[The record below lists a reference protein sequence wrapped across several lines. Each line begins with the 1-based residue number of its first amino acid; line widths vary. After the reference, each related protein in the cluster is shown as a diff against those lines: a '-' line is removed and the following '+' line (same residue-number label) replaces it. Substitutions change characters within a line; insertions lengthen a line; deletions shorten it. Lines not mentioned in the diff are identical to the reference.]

1 MFVLGVL
8 AVFLSDVMRVRRG
21 FAAGVGWTLLM
32 GCVFA
37 AHAVTFEV
45 TDGNSTC
52 IKAELNATFRISYN
66 STNGTREAVWALP
79 SSAAVGNGSS
89 CGGAG
94 VPPGLDLVFGAGH
107 MLSLLFSSDG
117 RLYRVANLSLQYNLS
132 DTDTF
137 PQSSSTGVVS
147 VMTNASG
154 ISARMNSTYRC
165 LSSTSLRLDAAVTV
179 SFSGVRMEAYM
190 LTANLSTDESVCSAD
205 QTTTVAPTQAPK
217 TTAAPSPVPPPAP
230 ERGNYSV
237 TNGNGT
243 VCLLALMGLQL
254 NVTHFSKSKNQTVSE
269 VVNLHP
275 NRTTA
280 SGSCGVTV
288 ATLTLS
294 EDLTNLSFTFTLNST
309 TQKFHL
315 SAVNVSAFWSDMT
328 DRFEAG
334 NVSLEYLQCS
344 VGRSYMCSAEQTL
357 AVVSTFSINTFSL
370 QLQPFNVTANR
381 FSAAEECRVDRENML
396 IPIIVGAAL
405 AGLVLIVLIAYLIGR
420 KRTHAGY
427 QTI

>member
-1 MFVLGVL
+1 
-8 AVFLSDVMRVRRG
+8 MRVKRC
-21 FAAGVGWTLLM
+21 FAAGVVCILLM

-45 TDGNSTC
+45 TEGNSTC
-52 IKAELNATFRISYN
+52 IKAELNASFSISYN
-66 STNGTREAVWALP
+66 STNGTREAVFMLP
-79 SSAAVGNGSS
+79 SSAVVGSGSS
-89 CGGAG
+89 CGGAD
-94 VPPGLDLVFGAGH
+94 VPPALDLAFGAAH
-107 MLSLLFSSDG
+107 VLSLQFSSDG
-117 RLYRVANLSLQYNLS
+117 RLYRVANISLQYNLS
-132 DTDTF
+132 DTDIF
-137 PQSSSTGVVS
+137 PQASSAGLVS

-154 ISARMNSTYRC
+154 ISARVNSTYRC
-165 LSSTSLRLDAAVTV
+165 LSSTSVSLEAAVTI

-190 LTANLSTDESVCSAD
+190 PSANLSTDESVCSAD
-205 QTTTVAPTQAPK
+205 QTSTTFAPTQPPK
-217 TTAAPSPVPPPAP
+217 PTPPPSPLPDPV
-230 ERGNYSV
+230 RGNYSV

-243 VCLLALMGLQL
+243 VCLKALMGLQL
-254 NVTHFSKSKNQTVSE
+254 NITHTSKSQNKTVSE
-269 VVNLHP
+269 ILNLQP
-275 NRTTA
+275 NRTAA

-294 EDLTNLSFTFTLNST
+294 EDLTNLSFTFTLNAT

-315 SAVNVSAFWSDMT
+315 SAINVSAFWSDMT

-334 NVSLEYLQCS
+334 NVSLDLLQCS
-344 VGRSYMCSAEQTL
+344 VGRSYMCSAKQTL
-357 AVVSTFSINTFSL
+357 AVVPTFSINTFSL
-370 QLQPFNVTANR
+370 QLQPFNITANQ
-381 FSAAEECRVDRENML
+381 FSAAEECRVDQENML

>member
-1 MFVLGVL
+1 M
-8 AVFLSDVMRVRRG
+8 MEKQC
-21 FAAGVGWTLLM
+21 AAGVCWTLLM

-45 TDGNSTC
+45 TEGNSTC
-52 IKAELNATFRISYN
+52 IKAELDASFSISYN
-66 STNGTREAVWALP
+66 TTNGTSVAAFALP
-79 SSAAVGNGSS
+79 SSAAVANGSS
-89 CGGAG
+89 CGAAG
-94 VPPGLDLVFGAGH
+94 VPPELLLSFGAGH
-107 MLSLLFSSDG
+107 MFSLVFSSDG
-117 RLYRVANLSLQYNLS
+117 RLYRVASMSLQYNLS
-132 DTDTF
+132 DTSTF

-147 VMTNASG
+147 VMANVSQ

-165 LSSTSLRLDAAVTV
+165 LSSASVSLDAGVNVT
-179 SFSGVRMEAYM
+179 FANVRMEAYM
-190 LTANLSTDESVCSAD
+190 TSANLSKDESVCSAD
-205 QTTTVAPTQAPK
+205 QTVTTVAPTQSPK
-217 TTAAPSPVPPPAP
+217 TTAAPSPTP
-230 ERGNYSV
+230 ERGNYTI

-254 NVTHFSKSKNQTVSE
+254 NVTHFSKSRNQTVSE
-269 VVNLHP
+269 VMNLQP

-288 ATLTLS
+288 ATLTLA
-294 EDLTNLSFTFTLNST
+294 EDLTNLTFTFTLNST

-315 SAVNVSAFWSDMT
+315 SAVSVSAFWSDMT
-328 DRFEAG
+328 DRFVASNG
-334 NVSLEYLQCS
+334 SLDFLQCS

-357 AVVSTFSINTFSL
+357 AVVPAFSINTFRL
-370 QLQPFNVTANR
+370 QLQPFNVTANK
-381 FSAAEECRVDRENML
+381 FSAAEQCRVDQENML